1 MTDKLSTYKTP
12 ISIYCRIK
20 PQIEDSLQEIQ
31 DYEINRGSVKDI
43 LVVASQQ
50 NTAIAV
56 THKPESYYF
65 HFSRVFDQ
73 DSSQEL
79 IYNSVAKPVVHSTLK
94 GYNGTIFAYGQT
106 GSGKTFTISGD
117 KDNQGIVPRALQ
129 DIFTHISTIENEK
142 FEVQMSYLEIYNENS
157 NDLLMPNFDEKKKIC
172 LRENCDK
179 VMEWHNLSV
188 RHVATFSEAMEWVA
202 IGDNHRIVC
211 DTPMNVFSSRS
222 HTILTIYLTSHIED
236 SLEVRKAKLNLVDLA
251 GSERV
256 HKTGEEGIVLEEAR
270 HINLSLHY
278 LEQVIVALSESNRTH
293 VPYRNCTMT
302 SALRDSLGG
311 NCMTVM
317 IANIAIN
324 KANFEETVSTCRFA
338 QRVALVRNE
347 VSVNTEKDLKG
358 ENSHLRDEIQ
368 QLRIQCLSLQA
379 KVQELEQKSACEEW
393 LASVHSGEVANLREN
408 IKPTPSHTGG
418 LSVQQLQTDIIHL
431 IEWFQ
436 DELKHKNGNLPSL
449 SCDTVLSSYSTVE
462 PDEGF
467 EHFVTTVEAED
478 DWNKAKEAEQNAAD
492 ALMTNVKLINSVHDE
507 MLHWWK
513 HNEKS
518 LVRELLSGRTLNI
531 LGSESL
537 TDLSLPESDTSVSC
551 VSLNDLL
558 AKHSDLLKD
567 FQLLKSRLQSSK
579 RSLQRIKRKY
589 MVEYNNW
596 KKDEKSSEFL
606 FEILDDGGNDDS
618 LKGSEDNNKLKYS
631 NKTECKI
638 SEVENTS
645 SNLNYEKGISNYKN
659 NILKDVMYN
668 NSMLGDLNSTFGDI
682 NDSVFSTSTLLSD
695 TREDLTKSYSPR
707 LVRSV
712 PDSLGSASSQ
722 FRSRYTCTERWEPQ
736 QWGRPLSRG
745 DCLSSTTPF
754 HLTGDQ
760 DIDDEIIAFYK
771 NKRITD

>member
-1 MTDKLSTYKTP
+1 MLM
-12 ISIYCRIK
+12 
-20 PQIEDSLQEIQ
+20 

-449 SCDTVLSSYSTVE
+449 SCDTVLSSYSTDIVTHIKRVQQFLFLDKAETSIKRLKVE
-462 PDEGF
+462 SI
-467 EHFVTTVEAED
+467 
-478 DWNKAKEAEQNAAD
+478 AKEAGREDYIQVDKVGEATGKKTETKKVGGVFTNKNDQYFPMESIELDTTEQ
-492 ALMTNVKLINSVHDE
+492 L
-507 MLHWWK
+507 
-513 HNEKS
+513 
-518 LVRELLSGRTLNI
+518 LLSYAKI
-531 LGSESL
+531 IKKFS
-537 TDLSLPESDTSVSC
+537 PERQMQT
-551 VSLNDLL
+551 
-558 AKHSDLLKD
+558 
-567 FQLLKSRLQSSK
+567 
-579 RSLQRIKRKY
+579 
-589 MVEYNNW
+589 
-596 KKDEKSSEFL
+596 
-606 FEILDDGGNDDS
+606 
-618 LKGSEDNNKLKYS
+618 KLKVGQIVMQQEYEEIEENCQS
-631 NKTECKI
+631 EAKT
-638 SEVENTS
+638 
-645 SNLNYEKGISNYKN
+645 
-659 NILKDVMYN
+659 
-668 NSMLGDLNSTFGDI
+668 
-682 NDSVFSTSTLLSD
+682 
-695 TREDLTKSYSPR
+695 
-707 LVRSV
+707 
-712 PDSLGSASSQ
+712 
-722 FRSRYTCTERWEPQ
+722 TCVQ
-736 QWGRPLSRG
+736 
-745 DCLSSTTPF
+745 LSS
-754 HLTGDQ
+754 
-760 DIDDEIIAFYK
+760 
-771 NKRITD
+771 R